1 MKILYGDISS
11 ILNDMTVLREEAGRV
26 EKTAA
31 EAVERIIADIKTRKD
46 EALRE
51 YTNRFDGVELE
62 SFRVSTEAIE
72 RAVESVEPSF
82 LEALEGA
89 KRNIVSYHEKQ
100 KRQGFVD
107 ADTNGI
113 IRGQLIRPL
122 HTVGVYVP
130 GGTAAYPSSVL
141 MNVLPAKIAGVKR
154 IVMVTPPG
162 KDGVNPHILAAAH
175 IAGVDEIYSIGGAQ
189 AVAALAYGTE
199 SIPRVDKIVG
209 PGNMYVALAKRAVF
223 GAVNIDMIAGPSEI
237 VVIADETGNASFIA
251 ADLLSQAEHDTNATA
266 ILITT
271 DKELAQQVKQE
282 VERQLRELPRADIAR
297 ASVEANGAIVV
308 VDSLQEAFAV
318 SNEIAP
324 EHLEL
329 HIHEPMTALADIQHA
344 GSIFI
349 GPYAPEPLG
358 DYFAGPNHVLPTS
371 GTARF
376 FSALSVDDF
385 VKKSSFLSYT
395 REALEQVKD
404 QIVILAEKE
413 GLQAHARAI
422 SIRFEEKGGAD
433 E

>member
-1 MKILYGDISS
+1 MKVLYGDISS

-31 EAVERIIADIKTRKD
+31 EAVERIITDIKTRKD

-51 YTNRFDGVELE
+51 YTSRFDGVELA

-72 RAVESVEPSF
+72 RAVESVESSF

-107 ADTNGI
+107 ADTKGI

-271 DKELAQQVKQE
+271 HKELAQQVKQE
-282 VERQLRELPRADIAR
+282 VERQLQELPRADIAR
-297 ASVEANGAIVV
+297 ASIEANGAIVV

>member
-1 MKILYGDISS
+1 
-11 ILNDMTVLREEAGRV
+11 
-26 EKTAA
+26 
-31 EAVERIIADIKTRKD
+31 
-46 EALRE
+46 
-51 YTNRFDGVELE
+51 
-62 SFRVSTEAIE
+62 
-72 RAVESVEPSF
+72 
-82 LEALEGA
+82 
-89 KRNIVSYHEKQ
+89 
-100 KRQGFVD
+100 
-107 ADTNGI
+107 
-113 IRGQLIRPL
+113 
-122 HTVGVYVP
+122 
-130 GGTAAYPSSVL
+130 

-271 DKELAQQVKQE
+271 HKELAQQVKQE
-282 VERQLRELPRADIAR
+282 VERQLQELPRADIAR
-297 ASVEANGAIVV
+297 ASIEANGAIVV

-422 SIRFEEKGGAD
+422 SIRFEEKGGAA

>member
-31 EAVERIIADIKTRKD
+31 EAVERIITDIKMRKD

-51 YTNRFDGVELE
+51 YTSRFDGVELA

-72 RAVESVEPSF
+72 RAVESVESSF

-107 ADTNGI
+107 ADTKGI

-271 DKELAQQVKQE
+271 HKELAQQVKQE
-282 VERQLRELPRADIAR
+282 VERQLQELPRADIAR
-297 ASVEANGAIVV
+297 ASIEANGAIVV

>member
-26 EKTAA
+26 EKTAT
-31 EAVERIIADIKTRKD
+31 EAVERIITDIKTRKD

-51 YTNRFDGVELE
+51 YTSRFDGVELA

-72 RAVESVEPSF
+72 RAVESVDSSF

-107 ADTNGI
+107 ADTKGI

-271 DKELAQQVKQE
+271 HKELAQQVKQE
-282 VERQLRELPRADIAR
+282 VERQLQELPRADIAR
-297 ASVEANGAIVV
+297 ASIEANGAIVV

>member
-31 EAVERIIADIKTRKD
+31 EAVERIITDIKTRKD

-51 YTNRFDGVELE
+51 YTSRFDGVELA

-72 RAVESVEPSF
+72 RAVESVDSSF

-107 ADTNGI
+107 ADTKGI

-271 DKELAQQVKQE
+271 HKELAQQVKQE
-282 VERQLRELPRADIAR
+282 VERQLQELPRADIAR
-297 ASVEANGAIVV
+297 ASIEANGAIVV

>member
-1 MKILYGDISS
+1 
-11 ILNDMTVLREEAGRV
+11 MTVLREEAGRV

-31 EAVERIIADIKTRKD
+31 EAVERIITDIKMRKD

-51 YTNRFDGVELE
+51 YTSRFDGVELA

-72 RAVESVEPSF
+72 RAVEFVDSSF

-107 ADTNGI
+107 ADTKGI

-271 DKELAQQVKQE
+271 HKELAQQVKQE
-282 VERQLRELPRADIAR
+282 VERQLQELPRADIAR
-297 ASVEANGAIVV
+297 ASIEANGAIVV

>member
-1 MKILYGDISS
+1 LKILYGDISS

-31 EAVERIIADIKTRKD
+31 EAVERIITDIKTRKD

-51 YTNRFDGVELE
+51 YTSRFDGVELA

-72 RAVESVEPSF
+72 RAVESVDSSF

-107 ADTNGI
+107 ADTKGI

-271 DKELAQQVKQE
+271 HKELAQQVKQE
-282 VERQLRELPRADIAR
+282 VERQLQELPRADIAR
-297 ASVEANGAIVV
+297 ASIEANGAIVV

>member
-1 MKILYGDISS
+1 M
-11 ILNDMTVLREEAGRV
+11 EP
-26 EKTAA
+26 
-31 EAVERIIADIKTRKD
+31 
-46 EALRE
+46 
-51 YTNRFDGVELE
+51 NRF
-62 SFRVSTEAIE
+62 
-72 RAVESVEPSF
+72 RA
-82 LEALEGA
+82 L
-89 KRNIVSYHEKQ
+89 
-100 KRQGFVD
+100 
-107 ADTNGI
+107 T
-113 IRGQLIRPL
+113 
-122 HTVGVYVP
+122 
-130 GGTAAYPSSVL
+130 
-141 MNVLPAKIAGVKR
+141 
-154 IVMVTPPG
+154 
-162 KDGVNPHILAAAH
+162 
-175 IAGVDEIYSIGGAQ
+175 
-189 AVAALAYGTE
+189 
-199 SIPRVDKIVG
+199 KIVG

-271 DKELAQQVKQE
+271 HKELAQQVKQE
-282 VERQLRELPRADIAR
+282 VERQLQELPRADIAR
-297 ASVEANGAIVV
+297 ASIEANGAIVV

-376 FSALSVDDF
+376 FFSALSVDDF
-385 VKKSSFLSYT
+385 VKKIKLFFIVYKRGVRASKGSNCYLSG
-395 REALEQVKD
+395 K
-404 QIVILAEKE
+404 KE

-422 SIRFEEKGGAD
+422 SIRFEEKKEEQMNDTDSRVFTGNIRNRYYRIN
-433 E
+433 

>member
-1 MKILYGDISS
+1 
-11 ILNDMTVLREEAGRV
+11 MTVLREEAGRV

-31 EAVERIIADIKTRKD
+31 EAVERIITDIKTRKD

-51 YTNRFDGVELE
+51 YTSRFDGVELA

-72 RAVESVEPSF
+72 RAVESVDSSF

-107 ADTNGI
+107 ADTKGI

-271 DKELAQQVKQE
+271 HKELAQQVKQE
-282 VERQLRELPRADIAR
+282 VERQLQELPRADIAR
-297 ASVEANGAIVV
+297 ASIEANGAIVV